1 MLLRLLL
8 LSSSLALSALANH
21 EEGHLTG
28 TKVGTLRSMHHG
40 VRGVVYAIDDHT
52 ILVKDF
58 EYDGAGPDAFFWVG
72 TEGEPGPVGTILPYP
87 FEGKYYEYEDKS
99 APILTGRF
107 NKVDVKLT
115 LPSKTKVTDLK
126 WFSVWCRQF
135 KVNFADVIFPPN
147 FKLDPSGGETIR
159 GEGEEAHDD
168 DSSVKFD
175 NDQGGAGAGG
185 HEHDLH
191 HDDAGEEQEHDG
203 LPPPLKPPTGNS
215 QPGHR
220 DHGEDPDVQ
229 PEGEAKPNRSKYG
242 GTNGAGALNASL
254 LAVLVA
260 PLLLVSSIR
269 RW

>member
-1 MLLRLLL
+1 MLLRVLL
-8 LSSSLALSALANH
+8 LSGCLLQALANH
-21 EEGHLTG
+21 EDGHITG
-28 TKVGTLRSMHHG
+28 TKVGTLRTMHHG
-40 VRGVVYAIDDHT
+40 VRGVVYAVDDHT
-52 ILVKDF
+52 IMIKDF

-72 TEGEPGPVGTILPYP
+72 TEGEPGPGSSVTILPYP
-87 FEGKYYEYEDKS
+87 FEGKYYEYEDKT

-115 LPSKTKVTDLK
+115 LPAKIKVTDLK

-159 GEGEEAHDD
+159 GEGEEGS

-175 NDQGGAGAGG
+175 QGG
-185 HEHDLH
+185 HEHDQH
-191 HDDAGEEQEHDG
+191 HEDAEQEHDG
-203 LPPPLKPPTGNS
+203 LPPPLKPPTSNAH
-215 QPGHR
+215 PGDR

-229 PEGEAKPNRSKYG
+229 PEGEAKPNRSKYA
-242 GTNGAGALNASL
+242 NAGNTLQASL
-254 LAVLVA
+254 LLLLAA
-260 PLLLVSSIR
+260 PLLCR